1 MRIYSVRA
9 SEKVNKK
16 KELSNREEEKPE
28 QGIDYD
34 SLPAAHRESLANM
47 TRTRETMLA
56 GGGESRQANQR
67 AKGKKTARERI
78 QYLTDKGSFVE
89 NQPYMKSRNE
99 DFGMDKKKFFGDGV
113 VTGSA
118 LVDGRQVWLSSQDFT
133 VLGGSLGEAHAA
145 KIAKAQMEAMKTG
158 KPFISI
164 NDSGGARIQEGVLS
178 LEGYGSI
185 FRANTLASGVIPQMS
200 IIMGPCAGGAA
211 YSPALTDFVFM
222 VDKTAHMYI
231 TGPDVIK
238 AVTGENVTHEALGG
252 AEAHNSKSGNAHF
265 RCTSEEECLITLRRL
280 LSYLPSS
287 NREAPPIVECMDD
300 PGRNTGE
307 IMNIL
312 PDKPNRPYDIRTVI
326 DLFFDQYSFL
336 EVHKEFAPS
345 MVVGFARLN
354 GRSVGIIGNQP
365 MVFAGSLDKDSSD
378 KAARFI
384 RFCDAF
390 GVPIVSLVDVPG
402 YMPGTVQEYGGIIR
416 HGAKLLYAIAEATVP
431 KVALVLRKA
440 YGGAY
445 IGMASKALGYDRV
458 LAMPMAEIAV
468 MGAAGAAN
476 IIFRNDINAARDP
489 ELIREIKI
497 HEYQEKFMNPYAAAS
512 LGIVDDVVHPESI
525 RTELIRSVEMLSDKM
540 EDLPRKKHGNIPL

>member
-1 MRIYSVRA
+1 MRA
-9 SEKVNKK
+9 SEKVSR
-16 KELSNREEEKPE
+16 KEAKSNLPEE
-28 QGIDYD
+28 QGGKAEQAREI
-34 SLPAAHRESLANM
+34 PRAHKESLANM
-47 TRTRETMLA
+47 VRAKETMLA
-56 GGGESRQANQR
+56 GGGESRQAKQR

-78 QYLTDKGSFVE
+78 NFLVDKGSFVE

-113 VTGSA
+113 ITGSA
-118 LVDGRQVWLSSQDFT
+118 QLDGRQIWLSSQDFT

-222 VDKTAHMYI
+222 VDKTSHMYI

-265 RCTSEEECLITLRRL
+265 RCSSEEECLLTLRQL

-287 NREAPPIVECMDD
+287 NREKPPVVECTDD
-300 PGRNTGE
+300 AERITGE
-307 IMNIL
+307 ILHIL
-312 PDKPNRPYDIRTVI
+312 PDKTNRPYDIRQVI
-326 DLFFDQYSFL
+326 DLLFDQYSFL

-384 RFCDAF
+384 RFCDSF

-476 IIFRNDINAARDP
+476 IIFRNDISAARDP

-512 LGIVDDVVHPESI
+512 LGIVDDVVDPEYI
-525 RTELIRSVEMLSDKM
+525 RRDLIRSVEMLSDKM
-540 EDLPRKKHGNIPL
+540 EELPRKKHGNIPL

>member
-1 MRIYSVRA
+1 MPEERDDQV
-9 SEKVNKK
+9 
-16 KELSNREEEKPE
+16 KETRE
-28 QGIDYD
+28 
-34 SLPAAHRESLANM
+34 LPRAHRESLAHM
-47 TRTRETMLA
+47 TKAKETMLA
-56 GGGESRQANQR
+56 GGGESRQAKQR

-78 QYLTDKGSFVE
+78 HFLADKGSFVE
-89 NQPYMKSRNE
+89 NQPYMKSRID
-99 DFGMDKKKFFGDGV
+99 DFGMENKKFYGDGV
-113 VTGSA
+113 ITGSA
-118 LVDGRQVWLSSQDFT
+118 LLDGRQVWLSSQDFT
-133 VLGGSLGEAHAA
+133 VLGGSLGEQHAA
-145 KIAKAQMEAMKTG
+145 KIANAQIQAMKTG

-164 NDSGGARIQEGVLS
+164 NDSGGARIQEGVMS

-185 FRANTLASGVIPQMS
+185 FRANTLASGVIPQISM
-200 IIMGPCAGGAA
+200 IMGPCAGGAA

-222 VDKTAHMYI
+222 VDKTSHMYI

-238 AVTGENVTHEALGG
+238 AVTGENVTHEGLGG
-252 AEAHNSKSGNAHF
+252 AAAHNSKSGNAHF
-265 RCTSEEECLITLRRL
+265 RCASEEECLLTLRRL

-287 NREAPPIVECMDD
+287 NRERPPIVECQDD
-300 PGRNTGE
+300 PNRNTGE
-307 IMNIL
+307 ILHIL
-312 PDKPNRPYDIRTVI
+312 PDKTSKPYDIRAVI
-326 DLFFDQYSFL
+326 DLLFDQHSFL
-336 EVHKEFAPS
+336 EVHKEFATS
-345 MVVGFARLN
+345 MVVGFARLA
-354 GRSVGIIGNQP
+354 GRTVGIIGNQP

-402 YMPGTVQEYGGIIR
+402 YMPGTVQEHGGIIR

-431 KVALVLRKA
+431 KIALVLRKA

-476 IIFRNDINAARDP
+476 IIFRGEINAARDP

-497 HEYQEKFMNPYAAAS
+497 HEYQEKFMNPFSAAS
-512 LGIVDDVVHPESI
+512 LGIVDDVVDPENI
-525 RTELIRSVEMLSDKM
+525 RRELIRSVEMMADKA
-540 EDLPRKKHGNIPL
+540 EELPRKKHGNIPL